1 MEVRVLAETKHCR
14 YAATDLLV
22 LLQVAGEVEGK
33 GASRLVQLVIMVDG
47 EQQFSKPF
55 LEA

>member
-1 MEVRVLAETKHCR
+1 MRVLAETKHCR